1 VVTPLNK
8 ADKEMDLTLESLKDQ
23 ALVALKLDIPA
34 LKIED
39 SVSSLTTSISSGGI
53 EVASMFR

>member
-1 VVTPLNK
+1 
-8 ADKEMDLTLESLKDQ
+8 MDLTLESLKDQ